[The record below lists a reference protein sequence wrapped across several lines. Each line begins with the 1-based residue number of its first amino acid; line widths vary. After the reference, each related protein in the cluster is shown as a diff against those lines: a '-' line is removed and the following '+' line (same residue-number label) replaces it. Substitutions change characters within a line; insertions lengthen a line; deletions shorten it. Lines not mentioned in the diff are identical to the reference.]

1 MATSGTYTFN
11 LEIAEVIEQAYELA
25 GVPVADINGRA
36 LRSGRTATDLLL
48 KDWQNR
54 QINLWQVEL
63 DSFTVTQGTSEYT
76 LNTALV
82 GDDATQDL
90 LDCYLTRDSVDQ
102 ELIRISR
109 DEYALRPNKTDQGRP
124 TQFFIERFT
133 SSVKMTLWQTP
144 ENSTDVVKM
153 YRIRSIQDTGNFQ
166 NNPDVPTRFLPA
178 LVKGVACELYKRRPK
193 KDVRWYQMMTAD
205 YFETLQAAMS
215 EDRERTSTHFVPKI
229 RGIGMGW

>member
-82 GDDATQDL
+82 GDDAT
-90 LDCYLTRDSVDQ
+90 
-102 ELIRISR
+102 
-109 DEYALRPNKTDQGRP
+109 
-124 TQFFIERFT
+124 
-133 SSVKMTLWQTP
+133 
-144 ENSTDVVKM
+144 
-153 YRIRSIQDTGNFQ
+153 
-166 NNPDVPTRFLPA
+166 
-178 LVKGVACELYKRRPK
+178 
-193 KDVRWYQMMTAD
+193 
-205 YFETLQAAMS
+205 
-215 EDRERTSTHFVPKI
+215 
-229 RGIGMGW
+229 